1 MYTGEASMAESAVL
15 TLRLD
20 PKLKSRLDRLSKATQ
35 RSRSFVAAEAIRE
48 YVTLNEWQIGEIR
61 KALSEADRGE
71 FATSQEVQRTI
82 KKWSRRAR

>member
-1 MYTGEASMAESAVL
+1 MAESAVL

>member
-1 MYTGEASMAESAVL
+1 MAESAVL

-20 PKLKSRLDRLSKATQ
+20 AKLKNRLDRLSKATQ

-61 KALSEADRGE
+61 KALVEADRGE
-71 FATSQEVQRTI
+71 FATPQEVQRTI
-82 KKWSRRAR
+82 KKWTRRAR